1 MRVDA
6 DTTFGVYAPA
16 GVSAAIIERMNR
28 EINRTLG
35 SPVLVDNMAKLGG
48 EVAPLTIQEF
58 VSRQAADRARYG
70 AFIKEA
76 GIKVD

>member
-6 DTTFGVYAPA
+6 DTTFGIYAPA
-16 GVSAAIIERMNR
+16 GVSAAIIERMK
-28 EINRTLG
+28 EITLTLN
-35 SPVLVDNMAKLGG
+35 SPVLMENMARLGG
-48 EVAPLTIQEF
+48 EVALMTIQEF